1 MKLKLFF
8 VIFFL
13 CFFFFGVFLD
23 VTQQPK
29 KSDIIFCLGGEGNSR
44 VFKSVE
50 LLKNNFSK
58 KNKLYMSGK
67 KKNILYNIRKKKDIV
82 QFILNHNVIF
92 VENLKNTMAEI
103 MYLDALMLKNNY
115 SSVLIVT
122 DPPHTR
128 RVDLMIK
135 EFTRNLHDNY
145 TIVGSNAQWW
155 NKNLYFTNFKSI
167 KFVCSE
173 LIKIVYNSVKYSLF
187 ELFNKDVY
195 RSDKIIQ
202 KT

>member
-1 MKLKLFF
+1 
-8 VIFFL
+8 
-13 CFFFFGVFLD
+13 
-23 VTQQPK
+23 
-29 KSDIIFCLGGEGNSR
+29 
-44 VFKSVE
+44 
-50 LLKNNFSK
+50 
-58 KNKLYMSGK
+58 
-67 KKNILYNIRKKKDIV
+67 
-82 QFILNHNVIF
+82 
-92 VENLKNTMAEI
+92 MAEI

-145 TIVGSNAQWW
+145 TLVSSNAQWW

-173 LIKIVYNSVKYSLF
+173 LVKIVYNSVKYSLF
-187 ELFNKDVY
+187 ELFNKNVY

-202 KT
+202 ET